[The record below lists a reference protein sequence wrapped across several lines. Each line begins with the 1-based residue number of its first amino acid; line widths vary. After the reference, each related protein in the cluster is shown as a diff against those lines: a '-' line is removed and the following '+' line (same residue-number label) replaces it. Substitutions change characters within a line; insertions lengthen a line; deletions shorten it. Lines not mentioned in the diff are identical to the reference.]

1 MNTQKRYY
9 FMDLLRILSFL
20 IIIGYHFFKDLSL
33 RFSAEMPDPDPLL
46 QAGNVHLGMIAV
58 SMFFMISGAGLT
70 LQMNKKTASCES
82 AGQAAGVDISI
93 WKDYYKSRF
102 FQIMIPFYVS
112 YLFYAAYKLKTTHG
126 AVFAGIPLWRAVFTL
141 IGIDEYVNMT
151 GFRTF
156 TLGIGEWFL
165 GALILIYAIFPLLYF
180 CLKKWEIPSV
190 LAVCLYYVLL
200 VQNYHSA
207 VPWYMNVFVKICEF
221 IVGMLIAMHLEEL
234 MRRPYCCVLILTP
247 LLPLP
252 APIVNTLTCAG
263 IFLLAMQ
270 AEPLLRRS
278 EALGRALGLI
288 GGYTFYIYLI
298 HHAVI
303 YTLNDRLFWHLV
315 DTDLGR
321 IPLLLAI
328 ELFAMVVG
336 AVVIR
341 RICDLIRKGLQK

>member
-1 MNTQKRYY
+1 MNTHKRYY

-33 RFSAEMPDPDPLL
+33 RFSAELPDPDHLL

-58 SMFFMISGAGLT
+58 SLFFVISGAGLT
-70 LQMNKKTASCES
+70 LQMNRKTAE
-82 AGQAAGVDISI
+82 GFDISI
-93 WKDYYKSRF
+93 WKDYYKGRF

-165 GALILIYAIFPLLYF
+165 GALILIYAVFPLLYF
-180 CLKKWEIPSV
+180 CLKKWEFLSV
-190 LAVCLYYVLL
+190 PAVCLYYVLL
-200 VQNYHSA
+200 VLNYHST
-207 VPWYMNVFVKICEF
+207 VPWHLNVFVKICEF

-234 MRRPYCCVLILTP
+234 MRRPYCCLLVLAP

-278 EALGRALGLI
+278 GTLVRALVFA

-315 DTDLGR
+315 DTELGR

-328 ELFAMVVG
+328 ELCAMVIG

-341 RICDLIRKGLQK
+341 RICDLIREGLQK